1 MPYLM
6 VLKFPIWISHGKI
19 ADPCFVVF
27 FFFVFFFSGFLV
39 RVISLSGVMP
49 L

>member
-1 MPYLM
+1 MEKYLTH
-6 VLKFPIWISHGKI
+6 VFS
-19 ADPCFVVF
+19 VF
-27 FFFVFFFSGFLV
+27 FFFFFFFFVVVFLA